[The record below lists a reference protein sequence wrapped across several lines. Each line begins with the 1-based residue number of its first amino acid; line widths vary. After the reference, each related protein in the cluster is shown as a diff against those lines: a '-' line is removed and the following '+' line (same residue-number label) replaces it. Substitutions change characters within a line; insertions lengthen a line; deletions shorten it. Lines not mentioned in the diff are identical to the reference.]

1 MRKYLIQHTDLVKLL
16 SKVEEFKNTFETFV
30 MKHHN
35 YSYDLAI
42 EINKDDVWECK
53 IEIKDE
59 SNNFEV
65 LNRITKSSGVL

>member
-1 MRKYLIQHTDLVKLL
+1 MRKYLIQHKDLVKLL

-35 YSYDLAI
+35 YSYDI
-42 EINKDDVWECK
+42 SIDINKNDVWECK

-59 SNNFEV
+59 SNNFKV
-65 LNRITKSSGVL
+65 LDGLSKPSRVL